1 MRPEALGVTRPE
13 GTEGSFELVAI
24 GALERLLSGGVNLAG
39 CECNIQYIGGHW
51 TLMRSVNHPHDGQ
64 LHSRRIFA
72 HFGDR
77 GKTGRVRAR

>member
-39 CECNIQYIGGHW
+39 CECNIQYIGGA
-51 TLMRSVNHPHDGQ
+51 LDADAIGQ
-64 LHSRRIFA
+64 SSARRA
-72 HFGDR
+72 APLSTHFRALR
-77 GKTGRVRAR
+77 GPG